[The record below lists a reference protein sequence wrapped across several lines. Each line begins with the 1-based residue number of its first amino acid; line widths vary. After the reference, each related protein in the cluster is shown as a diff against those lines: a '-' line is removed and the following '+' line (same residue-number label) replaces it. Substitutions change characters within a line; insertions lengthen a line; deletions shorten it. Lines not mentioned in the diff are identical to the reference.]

1 MKKPTM
7 VRLNGAKDGGLP
19 DHYGMISVA
28 ERLAPVIA
36 AFLGGEPPIAF
47 RFWDG
52 SSLGPLRSGSAVV
65 LKSPRAL
72 TRLVYAPGEL
82 GFARAYVSDDL
93 DIEGDIF
100 EVLALRDMLEAR
112 TIDTDLRLNSRAL
125 RHLLR
130 AVVGLSAL
138 SLPPP
143 APPEEVRLRG
153 RPHSKNRDA
162 VAISHHYDV
171 GNDFY
176 RLVLGDT
183 MTYSCAYFEQ
193 DHMSL
198 DEAQAAKYDL
208 VCRKLGLEP
217 GMRLLDVGC
226 GWGGMVLHAARN
238 YGVSA
243 VGITLSREQA
253 EFAGQRAS
261 ESNVAHMVDIRCQD
275 YRDVG
280 DGPFDAI
287 SSIGMF
293 EHVGLAQ
300 LAEYFAVLERLLV
313 PRGRLLNQAISRRSG
328 QPAFGSR
335 SFVSRYV
342 FPDGELQEVGG
353 VVTAMQTLGL
363 EARDVESLREHYA
376 RTLRC
381 WVENLETNWT
391 EAVDLAGLG
400 RAKVWRLYMAGSA
413 IGFEASRIN
422 VHQVLGVKPD
432 DDGASGMPSNRSA
445 WVTKRSRPHV

>member
-1 MKKPTM
+1 M
-7 VRLNGAKDGGLP
+7 VRLKGAKSRGLP
-19 DHYGMISVA
+19 DHYGKISVA
-28 ERLAPVIA
+28 DRLAPVIA

-52 SSLGPLRSGSAVV
+52 SSLGPSHAGSAIV

-112 TIDTDLRLNSRAL
+112 TIDTNLRLNSRAV
-125 RHLLR
+125 RRLLR
-130 AVVGLSAL
+130 AVVRLSAL

-193 DHMSL
+193 DDMSL

-226 GWGGMVLHAARN
+226 GWGGMVLHAARS

-253 EFAGQRAS
+253 DFAARRANES
-261 ESNVAHMVDIRCQD
+261 EVAHMVDIRFQD

-293 EHVGLAQ
+293 EHVGLVQ
-300 LAEYFAVLERLLV
+300 LAEYFSVLERLLV
-313 PRGRLLNQAISRRSG
+313 SRGRLLNHAISRRSG

-353 VVTAMQTLGL
+353 VVSAMQKLGI

-381 WVENLETNWT
+381 WVENLESNWA
-391 EAVDLAGLG
+391 EAVDLVGLG

-413 IGFEASRIN
+413 LSFEASRIN

-432 DDGASGMPSNRSA
+432 GDGASGMPPTRST
-445 WVTKRSRPHV
+445 WTTRHSRPRV

>member
-1 MKKPTM
+1 M
-7 VRLNGAKDGGLP
+7 V
-19 DHYGMISVA
+19 SVA
-28 ERLAPVIA
+28 DRLAPVIA

-52 SSLGPLRSGSAVV
+52 SSLGASDAEAAVI
-65 LKSPRAL
+65 LKSPRVL
-72 TRLVYAPGEL
+72 TRLMYTPGEL
-82 GFARAYVSDDL
+82 GFVRAFVSDDL
-93 DIEGDIF
+93 DVEGDIF
-100 EVLALRDMLEAR
+100 KVLALRDMLESR
-112 TIDTDLRLNSRAL
+112 TIDTDLRLNSRAVG
-125 RHLLR
+125 RLLR
-130 AVVGLSAL
+130 AIVGLGAL

-143 APPEEVRLRG
+143 VPPEEVRLHG
-153 RPHSKNRDA
+153 RPHSRNRDA
-162 VAISHHYDV
+162 EAISHHYDV

-176 RLVLGDT
+176 RLVLGDS
-183 MTYSCAYFEQ
+183 MTYSCAYFER
-193 DHMSL
+193 DHVSL
-198 DEAQAAKYDL
+198 EEAQAAKYDL

-253 EFAGQRAS
+253 NLAAARAS
-261 ESNVAHMVDIRCQD
+261 ESEVAHLVDFRRQD

-293 EHVGLAQ
+293 EHVGLVQ
-300 LAEYFAVLERLLV
+300 LAEYFGVLEGLLA
-313 PRGRLLNQAISRRSG
+313 PRGRLLNHAISRRSG
-328 QPAFGSR
+328 EPAFGPR
-335 SFVSRYV
+335 TFISRYV

-353 VVTAMQTLGL
+353 VVSAMQKFGL

-376 RTLRC
+376 RTLRW
-381 WVENLETNWT
+381 WVKNLESNWD
-391 EAVDLAGLG
+391 EAVDLVGLG

-413 IGFEASRIN
+413 LSFEASRISI
-422 VHQVLGVKPD
+422 HQVLGIKPD
-432 DDGASGMPSNRSA
+432 ADGASGMPGTRSA
-445 WVTKRSRPHV
+445 WVTSHSLPQV